1 MEHKVQRHF
10 HDAYDDAED
19 VARAVARVAV
29 DGDYCDCC
37 CDLDDDVELLV
48 HRAY

>member
-10 HDAYDDAED
+10 HDAYDDAE

-29 DGDYCDCC
+29 DDDYCDCC
-37 CDLDDDVELLV
+37 CDLDEYVELS
-48 HRAY
+48 HRRAY